1 MLFNVLFVIT
11 NIINAQYSVLE
22 SYFLY
27 NYDGMYMVH
36 RTVHTTQ
43 ISCYSVKFI
52 IATCDIMISNI
63 IIIVMF

>member
-1 MLFNVLFVIT
+1 MYYLLL
-11 NIINAQYSVLE
+11 QYNQCTVQCIGKL
-22 SYFLY
+22 FLY
-27 NYDGMYMVH
+27 NYDGMCMVR

-63 IIIVMF
+63 IIIAMF